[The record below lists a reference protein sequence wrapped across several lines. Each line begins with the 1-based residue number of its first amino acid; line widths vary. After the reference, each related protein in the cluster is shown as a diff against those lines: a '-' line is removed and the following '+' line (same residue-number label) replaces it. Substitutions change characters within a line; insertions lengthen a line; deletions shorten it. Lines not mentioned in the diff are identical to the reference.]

1 MIKIFDKRVKF
12 VSMLMRL
19 FLSKRNI
26 FSVAGLL
33 FLLMQFV
40 PVFKRT
46 NPLLVGEPPWDSDR
60 TRELARRACFDCHS
74 NETRWPW
81 YAHVAPIGWFLV
93 SDVEEAR
100 GTFNLSDWHPGDIS
114 GQKAANRISSG
125 EMPLPRY
132 LMFHPVARLNETEKE
147 QLIRGVLVSFK

>member
-1 MIKIFDKRVKF
+1 MPKKLLHRKKGIVLVVFA
-12 VSMLMRL
+12 L
-19 FLSKRNI
+19 FL
-26 FSVAGLL
+26 V
-33 FLLMQFV
+33 MQFL

-46 NPLLVGEPPWDSDR
+46 NPVVTQEPPWDSTR

-81 YAHVAPIGWFLV
+81 YAHLEPIGWFLV

-100 GTFNLSDWHPGDIS
+100 GTFNLSNWHSGDIS
-114 GQKAANRISSG
+114 GQKAATRIASG

-132 LMFHPVARLNETEKE
+132 LMLHPAARLNEEEKK
-147 QLIRGVLVSFK
+147 QLIQGVLASFK

>member
-1 MIKIFDKRVKF
+1 MQ
-12 VSMLMRL
+12 MRPL
-19 FLSKRNI
+19 FSKRKI
-26 FSVAGLL
+26 LFVVVAF
-33 FLLMQFV
+33 FLLMQLI

-46 NPLLVGEPPWDSDR
+46 NPPIAGEPPWDTDR
-60 TRELARRACFDCHS
+60 THELAKRACFDCHS

-81 YAHVAPIGWFLV
+81 YAQIAPIGWFLV

-100 GTFNLSDWHPGDIS
+100 GTFNLSNWHSGDIS

-132 LMFHPVARLNETEKE
+132 LLLHPEARLNETEKK
-147 QLIRGVLVSFK
+147 QLIQGVLASFK